1 MKFLPEVSPL
11 PRAPFRPTQTLV
23 KSLTLVLVAGGTLS
37 CQGSA
42 PKAGPGPSSAAVHG
56 ASPQGTTA
64 SASPSSNA
72 RGLPSDTLVTVNG
85 VPITEADIRHESK
98 GDVHGALPDEGK
110 RQIILE
116 GLIQR
121 ELLRQAAQAR
131 HVETQPEYL
140 KRREN
145 LEAQIR
151 AFERVELPAALFRDL
166 LAEAQVSEAEA
177 KAWYEANE
185 KRVGVEVHILQLM
198 AKSRAAADA
207 MKAELDAG
215 KPFEDVAR
223 AQFPNLPA
231 GNKAPWDLGF
241 LHWGKMPA
249 PWLPV
254 VFDAPDGQA
263 TSLIEGAGNR
273 FWILKVVEKRPAA
286 PGAFEVVKAAVMER
300 LRAERVGKLQ
310 SDLEAAAR
318 KSAVIVRTPARAP
331 AEE

>member
-1 MKFLPEVSPL
+1 MHVSPEVLSP
-11 PRAPFRPTQTLV
+11 PRSPSRPTRTLL
-23 KSLTLVLVAGGTLS
+23 KALTLALFAGGTPA
-37 CQGSA
+37 CQSPESA
-42 PKAGPGPSSAAVHG
+42 PKAGAAAAPSAAVR
-56 ASPQGTTA
+56 P
-64 SASPSSNA
+64 SAGPKA
-72 RGLPSDTLVTVNG
+72 AATVPAPGLPSDTLVTVNG

-110 RQIILE
+110 RQLILE

-121 ELLRQAAQAR
+121 ELMRQSALSRRLEQ
-131 HVETQPEYL
+131 QPEYL

-286 PGAFEVVKAAVMER
+286 PGAFEVVKEAVAER

-310 SDLEAAAR
+310 SELEAAAR